1 MRPLARAGRRATSA
15 CLTSSFRRNACGL
28 CDPGSWPSSPN
39 SMKAQGQ
46 LQPIVLRP
54 SEATGYYL
62 VAGMHRLAA
71 AKTLPWESIWAT
83 VLEGLNADRA
93 ALAEIDEN
101 LARADLSPA
110 ERAAHQHAR
119 KELYERLHPQT
130 RKGSAGGRAKS
141 AKSQGAKYQVDTW
154 HPAYIDDA
162 AKKSGRSRASI
173 SREANRGKSIPD
185 VADLAG
191 TSLDKGTE
199 LDALGRLPA
208 DVREQL
214 AAEAKAGK
222 KVSAKATLKKVQR
235 AQKEIDLGFKQA
247 ALPQKRYGVIVADPE
262 WCFEPWSQET
272 GMDRAA
278 DNHYPTSPTEIIA
291 GRPVASIAAD
301 DCVLFLWAT
310 VPMLPQAL
318 RVMAAWGFEYKTNFI
333 WAKDRIGTGYWNRNK
348 HEHLLVG
355 VRGKPPAPAPGTQW
369 ESVLHAPVGR
379 HSDGG
384 SDEIGAV
391 RVKALL
397 NQEVHLTEVDVTEV
411 DGDLFAIA
419 HLGSKLAHAAHF
431 NHPTTIR
438 LDGIWPVLL
447 LLQVPPQA
455 PPVASASRF
464 LFSHPDF
471 GVLKGYIAALTVLE
485 IRVSSRRCL
494 RMCNVTLQPGRR
506 IMVEQDARLIT
517 SR

>member
-1 MRPLARAGRRATSA
+1 MNETVGQTCHVRLSDIIVPPKRLRALRCGVVAQLA
-15 CLTSSFRRNACGL
+15 
-28 CDPGSWPSSPN
+28 D
-39 SMKAQGQ
+39 SMKAQRQ

-54 SEATGYYL
+54 SEASGYYL

-71 AKTLPWESIWAT
+71 AKTLQWESIWAT
-83 VLEGLNADRA
+83 VLEGLNADLA

-141 AKSQGAKYQVDTW
+141 ANSQGAKDQVDTW

-173 SREANRGKSIPD
+173 SRETNRSKSIPD

-199 LDALGRLPA
+199 LDALGRLPS

-262 WCFEPWSQET
+262 WSFEPWSQET

-278 DNHYPTSPTEIIA
+278 DNHYPTSPTEVIA

-348 HEHLLVG
+348 HELLLVG
-355 VRGKPPAPAPGTQW
+355 VRGKPPAPAPGTQS

-379 HSDGG
+379 HSAKPELFLELIERYFPTLPKIELNRRGLARPGWDAWGNEAT
-384 SDEIGAV
+384 SVQCADRRDTPSSPFAASPHEGALG
-391 RVKALL
+391 RSRKNRTISRLAS
-397 NQEVHLTEVDVTEV
+397 
-411 DGDLFAIA
+411 GP
-419 HLGSKLAHAAHF
+419 LGSVYD
-431 NHPTTIR
+431 P
-438 LDGIWPVLL
+438 
-447 LLQVPPQA
+447 
-455 PPVASASRF
+455 
-464 LFSHPDF
+464 
-471 GVLKGYIAALTVLE
+471 AALPPD
-485 IRVSSRRCL
+485 
-494 RMCNVTLQPGRR
+494 Q
-506 IMVEQDARLIT
+506 A
-517 SR
+517 